1 MEYDGKE
8 RKKFKRLKIPRA
20 TVNIIQR
27 HFLFYRKKY
36 SEEFCPVVD
45 LSRGGVRFL
54 CRKLLSTSIKKI
66 SLQIYIPGER
76 SYLNLKGRIKWI
88 SLNPMVNYK
97 YQVGVQFNPF
107 GEKKDHNRPE
117 KLKRI
122 VELEKKILT
131 NNKLYDKENIN
142 K

>member
-131 NNKLYDKENIN
+131 SNKLYDKENIN

>member
-8 RKKFKRLKIPRA
+8 RKRFKRLKIPRA

-107 GEKKDHNRPE
+107 GGKKDHNRAE
-117 KLKRI
+117 KLKKI
-122 VELEKKILT
+122 IELEKKFLAR
-131 NNKLYDKENIN
+131 NKLFAYKN
-142 K
+142 KNN